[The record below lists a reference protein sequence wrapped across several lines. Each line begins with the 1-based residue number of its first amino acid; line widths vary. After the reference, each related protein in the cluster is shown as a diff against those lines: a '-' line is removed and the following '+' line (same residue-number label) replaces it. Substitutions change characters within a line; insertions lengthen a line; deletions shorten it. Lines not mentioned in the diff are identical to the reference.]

1 MSVTPKTYKNILKYG
16 LQSAYDAIQSKDND
30 VLYFCTDTRKIFKG
44 AVDYTDS
51 VVFAANKDAVTAP
64 IAGKVYVFANT
75 GTVEVWNDELAT
87 PAWSVVSY
95 PLVTSIVDDPSGND
109 DVHVPSAKAVYDFVE
124 HEIGEV
130 IGGSDVVK
138 SIAQKTTQEGAE
150 TVPVRGTFTYT
161 TGDDLT
167 HDVQLT
173 GVVTKPSYEPNSRT
187 FTFPVAGESD
197 VVVELGKDIFIDPE
211 GDNRYEDGFIYLY
224 LNDGTQSEDP
234 TELVIPVTGLI
245 VDYLGGETDSVVL
258 TVDANTHVVTADVV
272 LRPDV
277 ETPGSEWE
285 NALKLSTT
293 AGAKGLYVD
302 LTDTQEG
309 IDQNEADIAA
319 LATATTSWGT
329 F

>member
-1 MSVTPKTYKNILKYG
+1 MTS
-16 LQSAYDAIQSKDND
+16 YDA
-30 VLYFCTDTRKIFKG
+30 
-44 AVDYTDS
+44 
-51 VVFAANKDAVTAP
+51 
-64 IAGKVYVFANT
+64 
-75 GTVEVWNDELAT
+75 
-87 PAWSVVSY
+87 
-95 PLVTSIVDDPSGND
+95 
-109 DVHVPSAKAVYDFVE
+109 
-124 HEIGEV
+124 
-130 IGGSDVVK
+130 
-138 SIAQKTTQEGAE
+138 
-150 TVPVRGTFTYT
+150 
-161 TGDDLT
+161 
-167 HDVQLT
+167 
-173 GVVTKPSYEPNSRT
+173 T

-211 GDNRYEDGFIYLY
+211 GNNRYEDGFIYLY